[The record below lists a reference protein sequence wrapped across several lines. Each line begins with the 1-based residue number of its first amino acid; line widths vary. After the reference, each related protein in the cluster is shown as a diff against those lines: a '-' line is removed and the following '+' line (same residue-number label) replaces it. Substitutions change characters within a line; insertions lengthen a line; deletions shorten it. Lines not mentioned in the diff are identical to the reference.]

1 MAPLVIRLCGVFL
14 LTAVLV
20 GCSNPAV
27 TTDEKA
33 QPTSTTLL
41 AAQLQFPCPVTAPNG
56 SPPPGELPSDAY
68 HGNGSLWTGLW
79 PGGEIV
85 FKPDG
90 PGFVSPDG
98 SLEMKFP
105 WWRGDETVGLLSI
118 EGRRLD
124 LPAPPLRAH
133 IPEGYGESGF
143 QASVLIFPTEGC
155 WEVTGRVGDASLTFV
170 TLVIRIA

>member
-1 MAPLVIRLCGVFL
+1 MATQVMRLCGMFML
-14 LTAVLV
+14 AVVLIA
-20 GCSNPAV
+20 CSNTTV

-33 QPTSTTLL
+33 PSASTPLL
-41 AAQLQFPCPVTAPNG
+41 AAKSQSLCPVTAPNG

-98 SLEMKFP
+98 SLEMKSP
-105 WWRGDETVGLLSI
+105 WWRGDGTVGLLSI

-124 LPAPPLRAH
+124 SPAPPLRAH

-155 WEVTGRVGDASLTFV
+155 WEVTGRDGDASLTFV
-170 TLVIRIA
+170 TLVSRTA